1 VTAAVRIVARSETE
15 TETLTGGRWS
25 LSRRSEILMLVLDR
39 GSGGRYTRDGSTA
52 KGRRCETV
60 ADPPL

>member
-1 VTAAVRIVARSETE
+1 
-15 TETLTGGRWS
+15 
-25 LSRRSEILMLVLDR
+25 MLVLDR
-39 GSGGRYTRDGSTA
+39 GSGGGYTRGGSTA